1 MARLNRF
8 QIINHMKP
16 KIIDYLKSLNK
27 NVFSLADLQG
37 ILLEK
42 REEWTI
48 PKKTTADE
56 FINVLKKNIIQEVV
70 IKTPQRTITKYIFG
84 DASPYDIA
92 ISLRKGSYLS
102 HYSAVFTHQLTDN
115 VPKAIYTNLEQS
127 PKFSSGADE
136 DLEQKNIDLAF
147 SRSMRLTNQIATFQ
161 LEGKE
166 YKVYLL
172 NGKHQNRIGV
182 ESIQSFN
189 LSTPSEVT
197 NIERTLIDI
206 VVRPVYSGGVE
217 EVLQAFKAAKGQCS
231 VNRIVAYLKKMDFKY
246 PYHQSIGFYLEKAG
260 YDEKVLKLLNKFE
273 IKHKFYLTYKMA
285 DSEKAFS
292 ERWQIYYPKGL

>member
-1 MARLNRF
+1 
-8 QIINHMKP
+8 MKP

-27 NVFSLADLQG
+27 NILSLQDLQS
-37 ILLEK
+37 ILFEK
-42 REEWTI
+42 REEWSI

-56 FINVLKKNIIQEVV
+56 FINVLKKNVIQEV
-70 IKTPQRTITKYIFG
+70 IIETPQRTIAKYIFG

-127 PKFSSGADE
+127 PKYDSNSDTNLDQE
-136 DLEQKNIDLAF
+136 SIDLAF
-147 SRSMRLTNQIATFQ
+147 SKSMRITNQIATFQ
-161 LEGKE
+161 FKGKE

-182 ESIQSFN
+182 EKIQAFN
-189 LSTPSEVT
+189 LSKPTDVA

-206 VVRPVYSGGVE
+206 VVRPVYSGGVD
-217 EVLQAFKAAKGQCS
+217 EVLQAFKLAKGKIS
-231 VNRIVAYLKKMDFKY
+231 VN
-246 PYHQSIGFYLEKAG
+246 
-260 YDEKVLKLLNKFE
+260 
-273 IKHKFYLTYKMA
+273 T
-285 DSEKAFS
+285 
-292 ERWQIYYPKGL
+292 